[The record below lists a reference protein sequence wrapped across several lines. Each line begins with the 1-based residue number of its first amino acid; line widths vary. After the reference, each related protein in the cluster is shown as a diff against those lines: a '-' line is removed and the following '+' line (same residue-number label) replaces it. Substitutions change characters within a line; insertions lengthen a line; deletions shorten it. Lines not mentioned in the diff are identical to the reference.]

1 MNKADLKED
10 LLVAIGARIRR
21 IRLTKDLTQ
30 SQLASICNFEKSTV
44 SKIEGGQVNISY
56 LTLYRLS
63 KGLEVSICR
72 LVTLDGTDGTDGVHK
87 RDGVFA
93 MDGQDGADGVHKRDG
108 VFGMDGQDG

>member
-1 MNKADLKED
+1 MNKEDLKED
-10 LLVAIGARIRR
+10 LLVSIGARIRR

-63 KGLEVSICR
+63 KGLEVSICK
-72 LVTLDGTDGTDGVHK
+72 LVTLDGTDGTNGIDGVDGHDGIGK
-87 RDGVFA
+87 HDGV
-93 MDGQDGADGVHKRDG
+93 DGHDGVDRRAKKKR
-108 VFGMDGQDG
+108 

>member
-1 MNKADLKED
+1 MNKDD

-63 KGLEVSICR
+63 AGLDVSICK
-72 LVTLDGTDGTDGVHK
+72 LVTIDGTDGVDGH
-87 RDGVFA
+87 DGVDRH
-93 MDGQDGADGVHKRDG
+93 DGVGKHDGAE
-108 VFGMDGQDG
+108 GQNRKKK

>member
-1 MNKADLKED
+1 MNKKD

-63 KGLEVSICR
+63 KGLDVSICK
-72 LVTLDGTDGTDGVHK
+72 LVALDGTDGVDGHDEVGKQDGV
-87 RDGVFA
+87 DGHNGV
-93 MDGQDGADGVHKRDG
+93 DGQNRKKR
-108 VFGMDGQDG
+108 